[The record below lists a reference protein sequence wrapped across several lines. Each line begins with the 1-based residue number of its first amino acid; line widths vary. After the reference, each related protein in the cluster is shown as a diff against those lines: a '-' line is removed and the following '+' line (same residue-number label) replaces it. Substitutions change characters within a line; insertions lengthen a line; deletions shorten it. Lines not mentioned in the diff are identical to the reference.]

1 MNGDRDNYTMNM
13 LYQASKVLSVILF
26 LYYGLSLLVSN
37 AMVTDFQR
45 FGLLR
50 FRKLTGFLEL
60 LGSLGLFLGYFLPH
74 FTVAAAGGLT
84 LLMGVGVVVR
94 LRCGDSL
101 VDALPAFVML
111 LMNLYIAVY
120 ALGIVSPAK

>member
-1 MNGDRDNYTMNM
+1 MNM
-13 LYQASKVLSVILF
+13 LYWACKVLSVILF
-26 LYYGLSLLVSN
+26 LYYGLSVLVSN

-60 LGSLGLFLGYFLPH
+60 LGSLGLILGFFLPH

-120 ALGIVSPAK
+120 ALGMVSPAK